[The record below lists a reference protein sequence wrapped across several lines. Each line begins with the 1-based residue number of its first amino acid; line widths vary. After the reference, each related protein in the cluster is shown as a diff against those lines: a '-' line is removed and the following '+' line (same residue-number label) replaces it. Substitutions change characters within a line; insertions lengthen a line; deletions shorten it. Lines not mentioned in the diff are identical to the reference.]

1 MRMRKLR
8 SITKP
13 GSSLH
18 ICVVEGV
25 LRDFYT
31 RFYRFGRPAEDKSAY
46 FHPNDKILRFI
57 LQKRIDCTAVLWYTN
72 KARNRNNDSISG
84 CGAVG
89 SALPWG
95 GRGRWFKSS
104 HSDQEKARESVLFWD
119 NDLLRRV

>member
-1 MRMRKLR
+1 M
-8 SITKP
+8 S
-13 GSSLH
+13 
-18 ICVVEGV
+18 
-25 LRDFYT
+25 
-31 RFYRFGRPAEDKSAY
+31 Y

-95 GRGRWFKSS
+95 GRGRLFKSG
-104 HSDQEKARESVLFWD
+104 HSDQYVKKRLSAIVESSFLVE
-119 NDLLRRV
+119 

>member
-1 MRMRKLR
+1 M
-8 SITKP
+8 S
-13 GSSLH
+13 
-18 ICVVEGV
+18 
-25 LRDFYT
+25 
-31 RFYRFGRPAEDKSAY
+31 Y

-104 HSDQEKARESVLFWD
+104 HSDQSGAPIRE
-119 NDLLRRV
+119 LRIGAFLMFKFKYSYLKRYIFIHYRHG